1 MLKIS
6 WLACLSLAATV
17 NGLKQVSAIR
27 SPLAQAAVAQ
37 AQAENRQL
45 LSCEWESL
53 ARRCSVLA
61 EDAASGAL
69 LQQVELDAADPESDY
84 TRWALETELCGKAQN
99 RGRPAVQAALS
110 RFQRMVMQLDRSDGV
125 GSTVDPGAFA
135 VRYVDLI
142 NTCTRTGAAAWTAA
156 VSGLQYAGLDL
167 EAFVPLS
174 TDAAAAAAAAA
185 AAPAKALDV
194 GALAARCD
202 ARLLD
207 FGKAAL
213 DWRAVPPC
221 SIAQC
226 RDMVACAAQ
235 VALRLAMLQEE
246 WSADGP
252 DTVRRREF
260 GLRVSVP
267 SIAPAPYVPHPGA
280 LELLLREDL
289 GVAFERGVEGAATVF
304 TVSAAEVAAWAKANS
319 LY

>member
-1 MLKIS
+1 
-6 WLACLSLAATV
+6 
-17 NGLKQVSAIR
+17 
-27 SPLAQAAVAQ
+27 
-37 AQAENRQL
+37 
-45 LSCEWESL
+45 
-53 ARRCSVLA
+53 
-61 EDAASGAL
+61 
-69 LQQVELDAADPESDY
+69 
-84 TRWALETELCGKAQN
+84 
-99 RGRPAVQAALS
+99 
-110 RFQRMVMQLDRSDGV
+110 MVMQLDRSDGV
-125 GSTVDPGAFA
+125 GATVDPGAFA
-135 VRYVDLI
+135 VRYIDLI

-194 GALAARCD
+194 GALAALCD

-213 DWRAVPPC
+213 DWSAVPPC
-221 SIAQC
+221 SAAQC
-226 RDMVACAAQ
+226 ADMVACASQ

-246 WSADGP
+246 WSADSP
-252 DTVRRREF
+252 AAVRRREF

-267 SIAPAPYVPHPGA
+267 SVAPAPYVPPPGV

-289 GVAFERGVEGAATVF
+289 GVAFERGVGGGATVF
-304 TVSAAEVAAWAKANS
+304 TVAPEEVAAWAKANS